1 MDTKVAWLI
10 QDEDPSNSENLTAI
24 HSATLITGLHRA
36 YLADEGKSNK
46 RVQLTLRNGM
56 KHCKLYSRRIYE
68 FPECLVHLK
77 FVGNLTNEIF
87 TQTTPLEIWRSTAVV
102 EAEFKKQC
110 EENTWTMSSIGGQ
123 KNWRQLRWQVA
134 EAMYQGR
141 WSNPN
146 SYEVCVRGYK
156 HLVKTVHAEDTK
168 HPYLESTEA
177 YEYAGKSL
185 WEELQHKT
193 SLHADFSKMPTGHQ
207 QNVFQVV
214 ADLCRLI
221 KVETHLI
228 VDIIMLS
235 IPKVAGIADAGWGK
249 CQICPYGLPLLQSV
263 SDDGIKSLEQ
273 EVGSGS
279 GVEVEQKKSAQK
291 QQQAAAKA
299 KKLRLSKQAG
309 QKGVKRKAGES
320 DSGVGTMDDAVP
332 LVDSEPLVDR
342 CAQHGSRFQ
351 CIQVNKLSAC
361 RNNEKCIYD
370 SRVSYVFA
378 AQMQQTNAMTI
389 HAHFKRIRNF
399 SFAR

>member
-1 MDTKVAWLI
+1 M
-10 QDEDPSNSENLTAI
+10 
-24 HSATLITGLHRA
+24 
-36 YLADEGKSNK
+36 
-46 RVQLTLRNGM
+46 
-56 KHCKLYSRRIYE
+56 
-68 FPECLVHLK
+68 
-77 FVGNLTNEIF
+77 
-87 TQTTPLEIWRSTAVV
+87 V

-110 EENTWTMSSIGGQ
+110 EENRRTMSSIGGQ
-123 KNWRQLRWQVA
+123 KAWRQLRWQVA

-249 CQICPYGLPLLQSV
+249 CQICPYGLPLLQSGGNKASATV
-263 SDDGIKSLEQ
+263 FIASLRGMLVYRLTMSKEHMEILLGITTFFCNSTATAPQ
-273 EVGSGS
+273 ESNS
-279 GVEVEQKKSAQK
+279 TAQ
-291 QQQAAAKA
+291 
-299 KKLRLSKQAG
+299 
-309 QKGVKRKAGES
+309 
-320 DSGVGTMDDAVP
+320 
-332 LVDSEPLVDR
+332 
-342 CAQHGSRFQ
+342 
-351 CIQVNKLSAC
+351 
-361 RNNEKCIYD
+361 
-370 SRVSYVFA
+370 
-378 AQMQQTNAMTI
+378 
-389 HAHFKRIRNF
+389 AHN
-399 SFAR
+399 